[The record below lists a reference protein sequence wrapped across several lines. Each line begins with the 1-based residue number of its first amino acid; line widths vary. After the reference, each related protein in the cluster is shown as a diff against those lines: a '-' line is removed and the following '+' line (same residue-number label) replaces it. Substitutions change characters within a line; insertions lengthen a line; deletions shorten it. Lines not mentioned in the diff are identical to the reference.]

1 MAIITTVWLDLAVL
15 LPTEYATVHGLFL
28 LIDRAKDSDRNVIQ
42 KFTSL
47 RGGLYHEIRN
57 LSTKMTAP
65 CWRTERSNERSVHR
79 THSYYNILFIICQE
93 GVILL

>member
-47 RGGLYHEIRN
+47 RGGLYHDFYL
-57 LSTKMTAP
+57 LSRRKK
-65 CWRTERSNERSVHR
+65 
-79 THSYYNILFIICQE
+79 
-93 GVILL
+93 